1 MGQFGNISVSRYRRL
16 LSALGLSY
24 VRTKGGHEMWWKEGL
39 HRNVVFQT
47 HIDPVS
53 ERVIY
58 TNNLTM
64 GISTKDF
71 ANLLKT
77 IK

>member
-53 ERVIY
+53 E
-58 TNNLTM
+58 
-64 GISTKDF
+64 G
-71 ANLLKT
+71 
-77 IK
+77 